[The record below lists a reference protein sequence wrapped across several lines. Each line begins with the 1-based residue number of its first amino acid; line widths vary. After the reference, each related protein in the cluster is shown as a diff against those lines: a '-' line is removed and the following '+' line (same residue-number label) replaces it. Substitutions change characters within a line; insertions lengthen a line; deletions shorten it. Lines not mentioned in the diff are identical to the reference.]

1 MPLRINL
8 DDRHLHLS
16 LAPHT
21 LFKPSPFLRIGI
33 FNNLERYWHF
43 EPDLEI
49 GFLTTDY
56 LSASHLP
63 LENAITIDAGIIP
76 TFDFIQQIKRLSEGE
91 SLTFQQRIVAR
102 FGTQIN
108 LEMNYDDELCHLKNR
123 WDLPKLNA
131 EILIADFNSLT
142 RDRISA
148 VLPENCRLIGP
159 KEGLF
164 LEEGAIANDV
174 TFNTNSGPVYVA
186 SNAEI
191 MEGSLIRGP
200 FSLGERSQVKMG
212 AKIYGATTVGPDCKV
227 GGEINNV
234 IFESFSNKSHDG
246 FLGNGYISSWCNIG
260 ADTNASNLMNNYGTV
275 EVHDYAT
282 GQTVSSGEQFVGLHM
297 GDHAKCGINTM
308 FNTGTAVGV
317 ACNIYGPG
325 FFKKHIPSFSFGE
338 PSRLF
343 PYRFEKA
350 IEGIESMMARRNR
363 SLSENERAILQHL
376 CDERDLF

>member
-8 DDRHLHLS
+8 DDRHLHRS

-21 LFKPSPFLRIGI
+21 LYKPASFLRCGI
-33 FNNLERYWHF
+33 LTNSERYRQQ
-43 EPDLEI
+43 EPDIEI
-49 GFLTTDY
+49 GFLTVDY
-56 LSASHLP
+56 LSRSYLP
-63 LENAITIDAGIIP
+63 LEDAIIVDAGIIP
-76 TFDFIQQIKRLSEGE
+76 TTSFIQQLKMLREGE
-91 SLTFQQRIVAR
+91 FLTCMNTIIAQCGDQQIHEK
-102 FGTQIN
+102 TIDSQ
-108 LEMNYDDELCHLKNR
+108 LYTLQNR

-131 EILIADFNSLT
+131 EITLLDYQQITHGRVSADLPSHC
-142 RDRISA
+142 RI
-148 VLPENCRLIGP
+148 IGP
-159 KEGLF
+159 KEMF
-164 LEEGAIANDV
+164 FMEQGAIAIDA
-174 TFNTNSGPVYVA
+174 TFNTTNGPIYLAANS
-186 SNAEI
+186 EI

-212 AKIYGATTVGPDCKV
+212 AKVYGATTIGPDCKV

-282 GQTVSSGEQFVGLHM
+282 GKTISSGEQFVGLHM

-338 PSRLF
+338 PNRLF
-343 PYRFEKA
+343 PYRYDKA

-363 SLSENERAILQHL
+363 SLCENDRAILLHL
-376 CDERDLF
+376 CSERESF